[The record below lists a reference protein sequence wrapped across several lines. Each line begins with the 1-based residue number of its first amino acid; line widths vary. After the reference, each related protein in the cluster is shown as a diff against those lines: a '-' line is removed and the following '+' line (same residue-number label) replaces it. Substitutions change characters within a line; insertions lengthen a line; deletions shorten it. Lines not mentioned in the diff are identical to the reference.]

1 VFSPVLRIGS
11 VAAIGAVT
19 AIAAAPTMANY
30 HLEAPVVG
38 VDTVVAFSMSFDPVH
53 RELYI
58 LDSLRQQIDVY
69 GGSGGFIRSW
79 GGGSLCKFD
88 PGGLAFDP
96 ATETVFLSEESQ
108 SRVDQ
113 CTPTGGWLGRY
124 RTHLTPGALAIMP
137 ASSRGP
143 WLMYLGAGDYD
154 NEFEII
160 HRNGDWRI
168 IDPSGPGALPGPPVD
183 IAADPAARVVYVSD
197 FNYTNVLDSRIEK
210 FSADG
215 HFLRGWQFYNAAGK
229 PAEVGDLDVADNGD
243 ILAAGDRRCVQI
255 YSPTGQRV
263 GEFACDSGVPGSI
276 ASTGDGG
283 IYVSDSKTGA
293 VSLYHAIKPATKI
306 TSGPIAGEHWADPTP
321 LFAFSSSESGGTF
334 RCRIDSGSWS
344 DCPTPHTTGHLGDG
358 THTISVRA
366 IDGDDLE
373 GPITKTSF
381 TIDTRPPEL
390 AISGRPVTLTHGGA
404 AMIELTCPGSETS
417 GPCSGS
423 LFLHTQDRRTVHG
436 KALDPLLGIA
446 AFNVPSGNTKPATV
460 KLSSRDQQILA
471 SLRAVT
477 ASVVVNVSDRVG
489 NRTTGITKAFKLKAP

>member
-1 VFSPVLRIGS
+1 MLRVGA
-11 VAAIGAVT
+11 VAAVWAAMG
-19 AIAAAPTMANY
+19 IAAAPTMANY
-30 HLEAPVVG
+30 DFGETVVG
-38 VDTVVAFSMSFDPVH
+38 VDTVAAFSMSFDPVQ

-58 LDSLRQQIDVY
+58 LDALHHQIDVY
-69 GGSGGFIRSW
+69 ASNGGFIRSW
-79 GGGSLCKFD
+79 GGDLLCKFD
-88 PGGLAFDP
+88 PGGMAFDT

-124 RTHLTPGALAIMP
+124 MTHLTPGALAIMP

-160 HRNGDWRI
+160 RRNGDWRI
-168 IDPSGPGALPGPPVD
+168 IDPSGPGALPAPPVD
-183 IAADPAARVVYVSD
+183 IAADPIDRVVYVSD

-215 HFLRGWQFYNAAGK
+215 HFLRGWQFYNAAGN
-229 PAEVGDLDVADNGD
+229 PAEVGDLEVSANGD

-276 ASTGDGG
+276 ASNGDGG

-293 VSLYHAIKPATKI
+293 VSLYDAIKPATKI

-334 RCRIDSGSWS
+334 RCRVDSGSWAE
-344 DCPTPHTTGHLGDG
+344 CPTPHTTGHLADG

-366 IDGDDLE
+366 IDGDDLD
-373 GPITKTSF
+373 GPIIKTSF
-381 TIDTRPPEL
+381 TIDTTPPKL
-390 AISGRPVTLTHGGA
+390 AVSGGPVTLTRGGA
-404 AMIELTCPGSETS
+404 ARIELTCPGSEAS
-417 GPCSGS
+417 GPCSGE
-423 LFLHTQDRRTVHG
+423 LFLHTQDTRTVDG
-436 KALDPLLGIA
+436 QALDPLLGIA
-446 AFNVPSGNTKPATV
+446 TFNIPSGNTKPATV
-460 KLSSRDQQILA
+460 TLPSRDQQILA
-471 SLRAVT
+471 GLRSVK
-477 ASVVVNVSDRVG
+477 ASAIVNVSDRVG
-489 NRTTGITKAFKLKAP
+489 NRTNSITKAFRLKAP